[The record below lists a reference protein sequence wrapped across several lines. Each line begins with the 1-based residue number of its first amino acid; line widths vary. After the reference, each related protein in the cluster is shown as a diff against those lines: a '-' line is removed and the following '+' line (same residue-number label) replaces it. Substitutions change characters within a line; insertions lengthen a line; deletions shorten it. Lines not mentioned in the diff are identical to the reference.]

1 MRGRSQSSGALD
13 YRATPG
19 WCRAGE
25 APRILCSQ
33 WGFEI
38 DKGRTPPI
46 FWHPKMKRNNEVRWV
61 SYCSFLEVVLVA
73 RDSCRKKSSGISG
86 KPLALTEGSCTL
98 HVSPCPLASELEET
112 ILGSICWTR
121 CFTLLPNP
129 DTMTCWDG
137 GCIRLICVGFPSSY
151 DFHLEILK
159 KWLYAPSAC
168 FFHSHVY
175 LLAVVYVASCS
186 RSNQSCNWCVSSQGQ
201 RISRVEV
208 QVERQVAQRSLL

>member
-1 MRGRSQSSGALD
+1 MPNYANVWSLLFRCFLFMGGRSQSSGALD
-13 YRATPG
+13 HRATPG
-19 WCRAGE
+19 RCRAGE
-25 APRILCSQ
+25 ATRIPCGQ

-46 FWHPKMKRNNEVRWV
+46 FWHPKMNRNNEVRWV

-73 RDSCRKKSSGISG
+73 RDSCSKKTSGISR

-151 DFHLEILK
+151 DFPLEILK
-159 KWLYAPSAC
+159 KWLYTPIDTQC
-168 FFHSHVY
+168 MFFSI
-175 LLAVVYVASCS
+175 LMFTF
-186 RSNQSCNWCVSSQGQ
+186 
-201 RISRVEV
+201 
-208 QVERQVAQRSLL
+208 